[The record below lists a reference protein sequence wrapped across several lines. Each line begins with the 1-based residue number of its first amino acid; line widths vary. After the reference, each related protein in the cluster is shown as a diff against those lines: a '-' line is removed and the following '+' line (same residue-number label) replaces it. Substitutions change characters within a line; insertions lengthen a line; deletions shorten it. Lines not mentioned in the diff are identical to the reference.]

1 MYDQEKIKPYSAEG
15 KKGSQVAEMF
25 DNIAH
30 SYDFL
35 NHSLS
40 FGVDKIWRRAAI
52 KSLKPYKPQDILD
65 VATGTGDFAILTA
78 RMLKPRKLIGVDISE
93 GMIAVGRKKVEK
105 KGLAATVTLKADD
118 CMRLSFPDNSF
129 DAVTVAYGVRNFE
142 NLDKGLRE
150 MHRVLRPGGRLV
162 IVELTVPGTFPMKQL
177 FTIYSKIV
185 FPVMGRLI
193 SHDNS
198 AYKYLPATMKAF
210 PHGPQ
215 MKKILERAGFKN
227 AKYNDFILG
236 INTLYEA
243 EKQ

>member
-1 MYDQEKIKPYSAEG
+1 MYKQEKIKPYSEQG

-40 FGVDKIWRRAAI
+40 FGVDKFWRRAAI
-52 KSLKPYKPQDILD
+52 KSLKPYAPKDILD

-78 RMLKPRKLIGVDISE
+78 RMLKPKSLIGVDISE

-105 KGLAATVTLKADD
+105 KGLADIITLKADD
-118 CMRLSFPDNSF
+118 CMQLSFPDNSF

-142 NLDKGLRE
+142 NLDRGLKE
-150 MHRVLRPGGRLV
+150 MYRVLRSGGRLV
-162 IVELTVPGTFPMKQL
+162 IVELTVPDKFPMKQL
-177 FTIYSKIV
+177 FSIYSKV
-185 FPVMGRLI
+185 TFPIMGKLI

-215 MKKILERAGFKN
+215 MKEILERAGFKN
-227 AKYNDFILG
+227 TKYNDFILG

-243 EKQ
+243 EK